1 MRARRSR
8 DTVAEAMGAV
18 ARLRQYP
25 RRFADPRAWPPRR
38 RDWLVVLGWLIV
50 NAADI
55 ALENERGLSFTDP
68 DPTPAQTWA
77 FLLPFTALLL
87 WRRRQ
92 PLGAL
97 AACYALFVVAALC
110 GGHLDKGFMPV
121 GQLAFVTFC
130 AARAAP
136 ARRDVA
142 AVAGLAFLGV
152 VGATVT
158 FDQSSSADV
167 VWASVMLIALPV
179 GAGRAFRQHE
189 QLTALLAERGVQ
201 LEAQRD
207 ERARLAVAQE
217 RERIAGEL
225 HDVVAHGV
233 SAMVVQAAAA
243 RRLIGIKGDT
253 DAGRDAIAEVE
264 ASGRAALD
272 ELRRLLG
279 VLRRGDE
286 ALALAPQP
294 TLARLDGMVARLRAE
309 GFGVGLAVEG
319 DPVGL
324 PPGLDLTAYR
334 IVEEALAEA
343 LRESPGGRADVA
355 VRYRARDLELEVADD
370 RPRPSAEGAPGRFGV
385 RERAAL
391 FGGEVRAGRRRDG
404 RWTLAARLPIER
416 LAPGPAA
423 APAPAPPP
431 VGDPA

>member
-1 MRARRSR
+1 
-8 DTVAEAMGAV
+8 MGAA
-18 ARLRQYP
+18 ARLRAYP
-25 RRFADPRAWPPRR
+25 RRFADLGAWPPRR
-38 RDWLVVLGWLIV
+38 RDWLVVLGWLVV

-55 ALENERGLSFTDP
+55 ALENDEGLSFTDP
-68 DPTPAQTWA
+68 DPTPAQTWL
-77 FLLPFTALLL
+77 FLVPFTALLL

-97 AACYALFVVAALC
+97 AGCYAVFVIAAVC

-142 AVAGLAFLGV
+142 VVAALALAGV
-152 VGATVT
+152 VGAT
-158 FDQSSSADV
+158 FSFPDGGGPADV
-167 VWASVMLIALPV
+167 VWAGVMLIVLPIA
-179 GAGRAFRQHE
+179 AGRAFRQHE
-189 QLTALLAERGVQ
+189 QLTSLLAERGLQ

-243 RRLIGIKGDT
+243 RRIIGVKGDT
-253 DAGRDAIAEVE
+253 AAGRDAIAEVE

-294 TLARLDGMVARLRAE
+294 TLGRLDGMVARLRDE
-309 GFGVGLAVEG
+309 GFAVALAVEG
-319 DPVGL
+319 EPVAL

-343 LRESPGGRADVA
+343 LAASPTGAEVA

-370 RPRPSAEGAPGRFGV
+370 RPRGAPSADAAPGRFGV

-391 FGGEVRAGRRRDG
+391 FGGEVRTGRRRDG
-404 RWTLAARLPIER
+404 RWTLSARLPIER
-416 LAPGPAA
+416 QPPTPAA
-423 APAPAPPP
+423 AAPPA